1 MVKKSI
7 DHIAL
12 QVDDIQESVK
22 WYQEKY
28 GCDILYEDKTWAF
41 LQFENI
47 KLALVVEDEHPY
59 HIAFEIDTIKNPHPI
74 AGLVKHRDGSWSK
87 YLEDPS
93 GNTIEAILYPKKSE
107 NN

>member
-47 KLALVVEDEHPY
+47 KH
-59 HIAFEIDTIKNPHPI
+59 PHPI

-93 GNTIEAILYPKKSE
+93 GNTIEEILYPKKSE